1 MRWALRQ
8 NLEMLHPDRLQTP
21 WQSLLTQLER
31 QTPWQASLRE
41 LENSYVEYERY
52 FDGGS
57 HFVKEKDQ
65 KFNDLVRRIK
75 DIQDSLIAAGQR
87 PLVQALLQ
95 RRKTYLAQ
103 LKNKNQRG

>member
-8 NLEMLHPDRLQTP
+8 NLEMLQPERLQTP
-21 WQSLLTQLER
+21 WQGL
-31 QTPWQASLRE
+31 LRE
-41 LENSYVEYERY
+41 LENRYVDYERY
-52 FDGGS
+52 FEGGS

-75 DIQDSLIAAGQR
+75 DIQDTLISAGQR

-95 RRKTYLAQ
+95 RRKAYLAQ
-103 LKNKNQRG
+103 LRNKNQRG